1 MKRMKIYWILLSALV
16 LGACAEDKKIGE
28 IEPIEPGYV
37 LPQGKSPA
45 DDRIVDLFE
54 KYGTYVLYEY
64 TKADFNWR
72 QGGGELSYDYTDPDP
87 KYAGDMLDLLEEI
100 WFKFY
105 PEEFHEKNM
114 PRKIFLTGILEIS
127 GSPIYARVTQA
138 QVAVGYCSDVLTD
151 MPGEMKSE
159 FKTALQRVLLK
170 DWINRNI
177 IAIPDEFYEVSD
189 YSYEADTDD
198 PESPD
203 YARAR
208 GFVAN
213 AGGAEWCGRVNWQ
226 TGMLDRGDD
235 LSSFID
241 SMVGRTSEEW
251 AGDFEYPLVEVKYN
265 ILREYILENY
275 KIDLREIGDAVY
287 E

>member
-1 MKRMKIYWILLSALV
+1 MKRINIYWILLSTLV

-28 IEPIEPGYV
+28 IEPVEPGYV

-45 DDRIVDLFE
+45 DNRIVSLFE
-54 KYGTYVLYEY
+54 KYGTYVLYDY
-64 TKADFNWR
+64 MKADFNWR
-72 QGGGELSYDYTDPDP
+72 QGGGGLNYEYTEPDP
-87 KYAGDMLDLLEEI
+87 QYAGNMLDLLEEI

-105 PEEFHEKNM
+105 PEEFHVKNM
-114 PRKIFLTGILEIS
+114 PRKVFLTGTLKDDRKQ
-127 GSPIYARVTQA
+127 IYARITQA

-151 MPGEMKSE
+151 MPGAMKSE
-159 FKTALQRVLLK
+159 FKTELQKILLR
-170 DWINRNI
+170 DWINRNVI
-177 IAIPDEFYEVSD
+177 VIPDEFYKVSD

-208 GFVAN
+208 GFIAR
-213 AGGAEWCGRVNWQ
+213 ADGTEWCGRINWQ
-226 TGMLDRGDD
+226 TGMLDNGDD
-235 LSSFID
+235 LLSFID

-251 AGDFEYPLVEVKYN
+251 AEDLEYPLVEQKYN
-265 ILREYILENY
+265 ILRDYIWENY
-275 KIDLREIGDAVY
+275 KIDLREVGDAVY